1 MLKRPHSLKAI
12 TQPTSNTQ
20 LTPSAPQHKQHTITM
35 GKTSTA
41 AKRSTTSGAMTAS
54 SSTSSS
60 GKELSAMPSTELQD
74 LGALA
79 KQMEEQLMQEFE
91 ALLTARRKQES
102 ASAGGKTGALKASA
116 SSNRNSSGNNDQD
129 AQDALS
135 WKHMYERLRDL
146 RETDA
151 ERLLRETVQ
160 HAEEREKSLLDVIA
174 HLEAGGATSK
184 SGKAGAKMDV
194 RLSDVSLCGVM
205 GGGGGGGGR
214 AAAAMETEEQEGE
227 EMVVYK
233 QGMAEQEARIA
244 SLEGKMS
251 DLKRILMAY
260 QRFTSLCVTMERKAS
275 VPGGVSILSCTAINH
290 VHKKAVKFSL
300 KMNVDVEDNLGMD
313 ATFRPVANKEL
324 LPPFLQ
330 QEATLETK
338 QCPLLLLSILKT
350 LFDEKKNGA
359 GKE

>member
-1 MLKRPHSLKAI
+1 
-12 TQPTSNTQ
+12 
-20 LTPSAPQHKQHTITM
+20 
-35 GKTSTA
+35 
-41 AKRSTTSGAMTAS
+41 
-54 SSTSSS
+54 
-60 GKELSAMPSTELQD
+60 MPSTELQD
-74 LGALA
+74 LGSLA
-79 KQMEEQLMQEFE
+79 NQMEEQLMQEFE

-102 ASAGGKTGALKASA
+102 AGADSKVRGLKSSAGASG
-116 SSNRNSSGNNDQD
+116 SSSGNKDQD
-129 AQDALS
+129 ARDALY

-174 HLEAGGATSK
+174 HLETDGATGYG
-184 SGKAGAKMDV
+184 GKAGTKMDV
-194 RLSDVSLCGVM
+194 RLSDVSVCGVV
-205 GGGGGGGGR
+205 GGGGGSEHT
-214 AAAAMETEEQEGE
+214 AAAAMDTEEQEGDVI
-227 EMVVYK
+227 EMNK
-233 QGMAEQEARIA
+233 QVMAEKEARIA

-251 DLKRILMAY
+251 DLKRVLMAY
-260 QRFTSLCVTMERKAS
+260 QRFTSLCVTMDRKAS
-275 VPGGVSILSCTAINH
+275 APGGISKLSCTAINH

-359 GKE
+359 GND

>member
-1 MLKRPHSLKAI
+1 
-12 TQPTSNTQ
+12 
-20 LTPSAPQHKQHTITM
+20 
-35 GKTSTA
+35 
-41 AKRSTTSGAMTAS
+41 
-54 SSTSSS
+54 
-60 GKELSAMPSTELQD
+60 
-74 LGALA
+74 
-79 KQMEEQLMQEFE
+79 
-91 ALLTARRKQES
+91 
-102 ASAGGKTGALKASA
+102 
-116 SSNRNSSGNNDQD
+116 
-129 AQDALS
+129 
-135 WKHMYERLRDL
+135 MYERLRDL

-151 ERLLRETVQ
+151 ERSLRETVQ
-160 HAEEREKSLLDVIA
+160 HAEDCEKSLLDVIA

-184 SGKAGAKMDV
+184 SGKAGGKMDV
-194 RLSDVSLCGVM
+194 RLSDVSLCGV
-205 GGGGGGGGR
+205 GGSGST
-214 AAAAMETEEQEGE
+214 AAAAMETEEQDAE
-227 EMVVYK
+227 EMVVDK
-233 QGMAEQEARIA
+233 QGMAEKEARIA

-275 VPGGVSILSCTAINH
+275 VPGGVSKLSCTAINH

>member
-1 MLKRPHSLKAI
+1 
-12 TQPTSNTQ
+12 
-20 LTPSAPQHKQHTITM
+20 
-35 GKTSTA
+35 
-41 AKRSTTSGAMTAS
+41 
-54 SSTSSS
+54 
-60 GKELSAMPSTELQD
+60 
-74 LGALA
+74 
-79 KQMEEQLMQEFE
+79 MQEFE
-91 ALLTARRKQES
+91 ALLAARKQES
-102 ASAGGKTGALKASA
+102 ASAGGKTGALKAS
-116 SSNRNSSGNNDQD
+116 SSSGGSKDQD
-129 AQDALS
+129 ARDALY

-151 ERLLRETVQ
+151 ERLLGETVQ

-184 SGKAGAKMDV
+184 SGKAGAKMDI

-205 GGGGGGGGR
+205 GGGGGGRGNA
-214 AAAAMETEEQEGE
+214 AAAAMETEEQGGE
-227 EMVVYK
+227 EMVVDK

-275 VPGGVSILSCTAINH
+275 VPGGVSKLSCTAINH